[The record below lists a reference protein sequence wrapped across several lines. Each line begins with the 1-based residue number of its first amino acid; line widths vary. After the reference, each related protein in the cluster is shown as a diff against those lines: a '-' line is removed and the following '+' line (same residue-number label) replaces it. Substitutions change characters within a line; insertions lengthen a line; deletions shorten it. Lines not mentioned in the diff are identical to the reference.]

1 MQVSKCAIWL
11 TDTIAVE
18 NGKRAAIVRGR
29 DGSLE
34 ALWIKNFQLSDN
46 TNPKTAHLLPF
57 LFFSLYFKDIYLC
70 YLLIFYIEE
79 NIIKIKF

>member
-18 NGKRAAIVRGR
+18 YGKRAAIVRGR

-57 LFFSLYFKDIYLC
+57 FVFFPLFQRHIFMLFTIF
-70 YLLIFYIEE
+70 LL
-79 NIIKIKF
+79 

>member
-18 NGKRAAIVRGR
+18 YGKRAAIVRGR

-57 LFFSLYFKDIYLC
+57 LSFSLYFKDIYFMLFT
-70 YLLIFYIEE
+70 IFFTM
-79 NIIKIKF
+79 KKR

>member
-18 NGKRAAIVRGR
+18 YEKRAANVRGR

-34 ALWIKNFQLSDN
+34 ALWIKISSLVI
-46 TNPKTAHLLPF
+46 TLTPKTAHLLPF
-57 LFFSLYFKDIYLC
+57 LFLVF
-70 YLLIFYIEE
+70 
-79 NIIKIKF
+79 